1 MSGRGVYERAR
12 CTSPLFFV
20 GVYMPRGAGCRP
32 CCIWPQ
38 HAAALRVCFRPQHAA
53 VHVFVFGRSMP
64 RPYAF
69 VFGRSMPRP
78 YGLSGLTDQLHQR
91 LE

>member
-1 MSGRGVYERAR
+1 MSGRGV
-12 CTSPLFFV
+12 P
-20 GVYMPRGAGCRP
+20 RP
-32 CCIWPQ
+32 CF
-38 HAAALRVCFRPQHAA
+38 LLVCTCPAERGVARA
-53 VHVFVFGRSMP
+53 VFGRSMP